1 VLHTYTSAAG
11 GNSVINHL
19 TQPASFKLYSKA
31 IVESGAYD
39 QGAANFSDVSR
50 PFPSWNRSI
59 LTEIYLCHACS
70 CQKILRTETAGQV
83 QAVRLRRAVRSTAAP
98 AIFLPSTILSCMASC
113 HSHDPPC

>member
-1 VLHTYTSAAG
+1 MLHTYTSAAG

-19 TQPASFKLYSKA
+19 AQPASFKLYSKA

-70 CQKILRTETAGQV
+70 CQEILRTETAGTGGLPHPALVPHQPHLRAGGGAAHPRL
-83 QAVRLRRAVRSTAAP
+83 QALGRVV
-98 AIFLPSTILSCMASC
+98 
-113 HSHDPPC
+113 PPG